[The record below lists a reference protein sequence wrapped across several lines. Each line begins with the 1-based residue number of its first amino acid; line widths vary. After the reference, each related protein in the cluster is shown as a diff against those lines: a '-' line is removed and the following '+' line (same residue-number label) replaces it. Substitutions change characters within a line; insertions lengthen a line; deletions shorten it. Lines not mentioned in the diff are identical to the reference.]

1 MTLAH
6 TATSVSLGGVDAAI
20 LCGHY
25 IHGASHSVR
34 AGTTIEGS
42 ATLSAEAAAE
52 AGWSANL
59 FFGKLSAKMGLKV
72 SGSLTGSVAVTTAT
86 ESGAS
91 VSGGDTI
98 NGQPSPL
105 SPPYSCISGTAHLSS
120 IWKTNRVYATRW
132 KTCNGQITEGE
143 SKLIGTVSL
152 FGNTMIWFDVQW
164 DASCP
169 GCAAGGTLPPLP
181 SDPTWSLN

>member
-91 VSGGDTI
+91 VSGGGYDQRTTFT
-98 NGQPSPL
+98 L
-105 SPPYSCISGTAHLSS
+105 ESS
-120 IWKTNRVYATRW
+120 
-132 KTCNGQITEGE
+132 
-143 SKLIGTVSL
+143 L
-152 FGNTMIWFDVQW
+152 
-164 DASCP
+164 
-169 GCAAGGTLPPLP
+169 
-181 SDPTWSLN
+181 